1 MARGIL
7 TVAQQ
12 KGGVGKTTIAAQ
24 LAVAWASAGRSVAVV
39 DVDPQ
44 GTMTAWY
51 GLREEWLGPDHTGLT
66 FERLDFR
73 RLAPVADRLA
83 RDHDLV
89 VIDCPPHA
97 EADTRSA
104 MRVADLV
111 LVPVQPT
118 PVDAWATRP
127 TVDLALRAGARV
139 MLVLNRVPARSRLNA
154 EIEADLRGLGV
165 PIARTKV
172 GNRVALAAAASAGL
186 GVTES
191 EPSSRAQ
198 ILSIT
203 KRE

>member
-44 GTMTAWY
+44 GTMSAWY
-51 GLREEWLGPDHTGLT
+51 GLREEWLGPDDTGLT
-66 FERLDFR
+66 FERLDLR
-73 RLAPVADRLA
+73 RLAPVAERLA
-83 RDHDLV
+83 RDHDFV

-118 PVDAWATRP
+118 PIDAWATRP
-127 TVDLALRAGARV
+127 G
-139 MLVLNRVPARSRLNA
+139 
-154 EIEADLRGLGV
+154 
-165 PIARTKV
+165 
-172 GNRVALAAAASAGL
+172 
-186 GVTES
+186 
-191 EPSSRAQ
+191 PSTWR
-198 ILSIT
+198 
-203 KRE
+203 